1 VKVSVGRRVG
11 DRVEILQGLDAQAD
25 VVASGVG
32 FLTDGDSVRVVKG
45 QS

>member
-1 VKVSVGRRVG
+1 VG
-11 DRVEILQGLDAQAD
+11 DRVEVLKGLDAQAD

-32 FLTDGDSVRVVKG
+32 FLTDGDTVRIVKG